1 MNSDF
6 DFSSWLLVL
15 LLCLATFELLD
26 KLLP

>member
-6 DFSSWLLVL
+6 DFPSWLLVL
-15 LLCLATFELLD
+15 LLCLATVELLD